1 MRNNNSSRFGKF
13 IELRFQTKGGVAVV
27 ESSEM
32 GPGSEGSE
40 AGKGHTIFFQAPG
53 EDEKCKDDSHDHT
66 ESYESW
72 QIV

>member
-1 MRNNNSSRFGKF
+1 
-13 IELRFQTKGGVAVV
+13 
-27 ESSEM
+27 M

-40 AGKGHTIFFQAPG
+40 AGKGHTIFFQAFG